1 MASSEVSPPRFP
13 ASDVFSHHPEVCAA
27 ELDGELCLFHP
38 VTAQYLNLNATGSA
52 IWRLLEQPFS
62 REALVAALMDDYDV
76 EEAHCRLETDQFLAD
91 ALAASMLEQT
101 GAA

>member
-1 MASSEVSPPRFP
+1 M
-13 ASDVFSHHPEVCAA
+13 FSHHPEVCAA

-62 REALVAALMDDYDV
+62 REALVAP
-76 EEAHCRLETDQFLAD
+76 
-91 ALAASMLEQT
+91 
-101 GAA
+101 